1 MFFNQKVFHF
11 YIRYSKFEDFMMTEG
26 NSNDFNQFQ
35 VRPPSEEH
43 PISPSARPSIARP
56 VAPVLPDDDSFEI
69 PSVWAQIKS
78 EQKKIISAP
87 SERAKEQKKVDTN
100 LRIKAAIPDS
110 AKLDQHPQLTSN
122 ANNNDVQ
129 PNSFSDSANNNND
142 NDDNEDPREGLLEIR
157 AKIESLLDEQE
168 NRASENESNL
178 LELRM
183 ILENLNY
190 HFSESPDNVQI
201 DEVSKYM
208 SQVQDGQEK
217 LQESINYLVKG
228 AAQLFLQ
235 KNRIKIDKLRS
246 DINDLTYMTSQVDEQ
261 IRAKNELLEERLSS
275 SAKIDSTNAVLR
287 KRIETTKNEI
297 RAIAGQDFEDIPEL
311 ARTYQETMKRIL
323 SEEVELTKQLWS
335 VQQQLEKEKKDQV
348 QLSLMYQK
356 VKDHPLRMA
365 QLTEEMEAK
374 VSSLRNELFDKEK
387 EASQQ
392 RGQVALNYQNETQKL
407 IIQARKEREE
417 QLFELKMQQ
426 ITQLMQ
432 AEKQSREE
440 KLMMVMNANPNL
452 SQNKNFKAK
461 VQQFDKETKS
471 LMDSYETTIKQLKN
485 EFSQSERRM
494 KKEHDVKIQ
503 EALEQTRLE
512 RESLENEVA
521 AMELALSAKNEQF
534 KNSSKK
540 LEELQTQLAQLKE
553 KIARYDVS
561 NKQLEKAI
569 GDDQNSSSAAGSSE
583 SDELM
588 NLLNDNKSRKIEE
601 KNLVKRKLLD
611 IISSLAYFMVLSGEV
626 PEGDWLKEAKECY
639 EMAIAECE
647 ADSRAVK
654 KIPIPFYRFHKPKEE
669 LFESRPI
676 KKRRESFS

>member
-1 MFFNQKVFHF
+1 
-11 YIRYSKFEDFMMTEG
+11 MTE
-26 NSNDFNQFQ
+26 NTDNDNTSQFQ

-43 PISPSARPSIARP
+43 PANPSARPSASRLI
-56 VAPVLPDDDSFEI
+56 APVLPDDDLFEI
-69 PSVWAQIKS
+69 PSVWTQIKS

-110 AKLDQHPQLTSN
+110 AISSAQQPTESSN
-122 ANNNDVQ
+122 QNEQQNENND
-129 PNSFSDSANNNND
+129 D
-142 NDDNEDPREGLLEIR
+142 EDPREGLLEIR

-190 HFSESPDNVQI
+190 HFHESPDNVQI
-201 DEVSKYM
+201 DDVSRYM

-235 KNRIKIDKLRS
+235 KNRMKIEKLRS

-287 KRIETTKNEI
+287 RRIESTKSEI

-311 ARTYQETMKRIL
+311 ARTYQDTMKRIL

-365 QLTEEMEAK
+365 QLTEEMETK
-374 VSSLRNELFDKEK
+374 VSSLRNELFEKEK

-440 KLMMVMNANPNL
+440 KSSMILNANPNL
-452 SQNKNFKAK
+452 SQNKSFKAK
-461 VQQFDKETKS
+461 VQLFDRETKN
-471 LMDSYETTIKQLKN
+471 LMDSYEATVKQLKN

-494 KKEHDVKIQ
+494 KREHDIKIQ
-503 EALEQTRLE
+503 EALEQTRIE
-512 RESLENEVA
+512 REGLENEVA
-521 AMELALSAKNEQF
+521 AMELALSAKNEQY
-534 KNSSKK
+534 KHSSKK
-540 LEELQTQLAQLKE
+540 LEELQTQLTQLKE

-569 GDDQNSSSAAGSSE
+569 GDDQNGNSASAADSE

-588 NLLNDNKSRKIEE
+588 NLLNDNKTRKIEE
-601 KNLVKRKLLD
+601 KNLVKRRLLD

-639 EMAIAECE
+639 EVAIAECE

-654 KIPIPFYRFHKPKEE
+654 KIPIPFYRVHKPKEE
-669 LFESRPI
+669 LFENRPI